1 MRRPNGMRRPAAL
14 AFVLALAAAVPAQGH
29 AGRKATVG
37 MRAVLQQVVL
47 PGSELVPAPSD
58 SKSPVLVRVLGTW
71 PHGDGHRYDLEW
83 TGLEAGRFDLVR
95 WLVRKDGTPADGLPP
110 LEVEVDSLLPPGQV
124 EPADLAPT
132 APERLGGYRTLQIA
146 AGVLWAAGLLAIL
159 FVGRR
164 FRRTRAAVSA
174 PPTLA
179 DRLRPLVERVVAGG
193 ADVAAQAELERL
205 LLAFWRERLDLR
217 EHKAGDAIAVIRRHP
232 EAGALLRQIEAWLHQ
247 PLPPAGIDPATLLA
261 PYRTAAADG
270 TLLRTGA
277 P

>member
-1 MRRPNGMRRPAAL
+1 MTGALRSGWAL
-14 AFVLALAAAVPAQGH
+14 AFALAFAPVVPAQGD

-37 MRAVLQQVVL
+37 MRAVLHQVVL

-83 TGLEAGRFDLVR
+83 TGLEPGRFDLVR
-95 WLVRKDGTPADGLPP
+95 SLVRKDGTATLGLPP
-110 LEVEVDSLLPPGQV
+110 LEVEVASVLPPGQV

-132 APERLGGYRTLQIA
+132 APDRLGGYRTQQIV
-146 AGVLWAAGLLAIL
+146 AGVLWVLGLLAIL

-164 FRRTRAAVSA
+164 FRRTRHAVTA

-179 DRLRPLVERVVAGG
+179 DRLRPLVERVVTGR

-205 LLAFWRERLDLR
+205 LLAFWRERLELR
-217 EHKAGDAIAVIRRHP
+217 EHKAGDAIAAIRRHP

-247 PLPPAGIDPATLLA
+247 PVPPAGIDPVALLA
-261 PYRTAAADG
+261 PYRTVAADSV
-270 TLLRTGA
+270 LPRLGA
-277 P
+277 S